1 MHKLNNKFKNNYKVK
16 FLEVV
21 VCTGACLCLGTKEV
35 SFLCFTNVDPQALT
49 WPFLLDAIDN
59 PNAE

>member
-1 MHKLNNKFKNNYKVK
+1 MDKYKLK

-35 SFLCFTNVDPQALT
+35 SFLCFMNVNPHKLLT
-49 WPFLLDAIDN
+49 WPFLLDVVDN
-59 PNAE
+59 PKS